1 MRGYAHRPEATAES
15 IDADGWFHSGD
26 VGILDEDGY
35 LSIVD
40 RTKDMLL
47 YKGYNV
53 FPRELEEILFGVPG
67 VAGAAVVGRPDE
79 EAGELPVAYV
89 VRKAD
94 DAGAALTAESVMAA
108 VNDKVTPYKR
118 LRDVVFIDAIP
129 VSAAGKVLKRELA
142 AKEREKV
149 GLTARRRLTRSG
161 AAARAVGRSVS
172 SAGWSTGTSAPR
184 PSTPASTS
192 PTTSPRP
199 SARSGAGCCSPS
211 SCSRSPSRVIYAD
224 RDGYRDGDSVGLSLL
239 DSAYYAT
246 VTLSTTG
253 YGDITPI
260 TAGARLVNILLITPL
275 RITFLLVLIGTT
287 LEALT
292 ARSREEFRIRRWR
305 SRVRQHVIVC
315 GYGTKGR
322 SAIRSLQALG
332 TPLDKIVVVDPDP
345 RAIDEANSLG
355 LTGIVGDAGRT
366 EVLRRASVERARA
379 VIVAANR
386 DDAAVLI
393 TLTVRQLNPTVPIT
407 TSVREE
413 ENANLLRQ
421 SGADTV
427 ITTSATSGRLLGL
440 STDAPRVVAVVE
452 DLVTGGQGLDLHQR
466 TVDLQR
472 GRTRPAVAARHR
484 PVGHPRR
491 PDAALRRP
499 ADRRTPDRRR
509 PRRRP

>member
-1 MRGYAHRPEATAES
+1 MDGARDPLQDEHAGVRLAHEE
-15 IDADGWFHSGD
+15 HSP
-26 VGILDEDGY
+26 VRQVWRR
-35 LSIVD
+35 IVLAFF
-40 RTKDMLL
+40 LL
-47 YKGYNV
+47 A
-53 FPRELEEILFGVPG
+53 FT
-67 VAGAAVVGRPDE
+67 VA
-79 EAGELPVAYV
+79 
-89 VRKAD
+89 
-94 DAGAALTAESVMAA
+94 
-108 VNDKVTPYKR
+108 
-118 LRDVVFIDAIP
+118 
-129 VSAAGKVLKRELA
+129 
-142 AKEREKV
+142 
-149 GLTARRRLTRSG
+149 
-161 AAARAVGRSVS
+161 
-172 SAGWSTGTSAPR
+172 
-184 PSTPASTS
+184 
-192 PTTSPRP
+192 
-199 SARSGAGCCSPS
+199 
-211 SCSRSPSRVIYAD
+211 VIYLD
-224 RDGYRDGDSVGLSLL
+224 RDGYRDGDEVGLTLL
-239 DSAYYAT
+239 DSIYYAT

-260 TAGARLVNILLITPL
+260 TPGARLVNILLITPL

-332 TPLDKIVVVDPDP
+332 TPLDKIVVVDPEP

-355 LTGIVGDAGRT
+355 LTGIVGDASRT

-386 DDAAVLI
+386 DDSAVLI
-393 TLTVRQLNPTVPIT
+393 TLTVRQLNPSVPIT

-452 DLVTGGQGLDLHQR
+452 DLVTGGEGLDLHQR
-466 TVDLQR
+466 TVTSSEIGLDARSLR
-472 GRTRPAVAARHR
+472 DIVLSVTRGGRTLLFDDPLIGTLQPEDVLVVVRSH
-484 PVGHPRR
+484 H
-491 PDAALRRP
+491 
-499 ADRRTPDRRR
+499 
-509 PRRRP
+509 

>member
-1 MRGYAHRPEATAES
+1 MDSQREGADTEHTGVRIAHEEVSPVRQVMRRVWIAA
-15 IDADGWFHSGD
+15 I
-26 VGILDEDGY
+26 VLVVVVMVVY
-35 LSIVD
+35 L
-40 RTKDMLL
+40 
-47 YKGYNV
+47 
-53 FPRELEEILFGVPG
+53 
-67 VAGAAVVGRPDE
+67 
-79 EAGELPVAYV
+79 
-89 VRKAD
+89 
-94 DAGAALTAESVMAA
+94 
-108 VNDKVTPYKR
+108 
-118 LRDVVFIDAIP
+118 
-129 VSAAGKVLKRELA
+129 
-142 AKEREKV
+142 
-149 GLTARRRLTRSG
+149 
-161 AAARAVGRSVS
+161 
-172 SAGWSTGTSAPR
+172 
-184 PSTPASTS
+184 
-192 PTTSPRP
+192 
-199 SARSGAGCCSPS
+199 
-211 SCSRSPSRVIYAD
+211 D
-224 RDGYRDGDSVGLSLL
+224 RDGYRDGDDVGLSLL
-239 DSAYYAT
+239 DATYYAT

-260 TAGARLVNILLITPL
+260 TPEARLINIVLITPL
-275 RITFLLVLIGTT
+275 RIMFLIVLIGTT

-322 SAIRSLQALG
+322 SAIRSLIANG
-332 TPLDKIVVVDPDP
+332 TPADRIVVVDPEP

-355 LTGIVGDAGRT
+355 LTGIIGDAGRT

-393 TLTVRQLNPTVPIT
+393 TLTVRQLNHSVPIT

-466 TVDLQR
+466 TATASEVGLGPRDLR
-472 GRTRPAVAARHR
+472 DIVLSVTRGGRT
-484 PVGHPRR
+484 
-491 PDAALRRP
+491 LRFDDPLIGTLQPEDVLVVVRSH
-499 ADRRTPDRRR
+499 
-509 PRRRP
+509 

>member
-1 MRGYAHRPEATAES
+1 VENERVGPETEHTGVRLAHEEES
-15 IDADGWFHSGD
+15 PVRQVLRRVVIGLAVLFLT
-26 VGILDEDGY
+26 VG
-35 LSIVD
+35 
-40 RTKDMLL
+40 
-47 YKGYNV
+47 
-53 FPRELEEILFGVPG
+53 
-67 VAGAAVVGRPDE
+67 
-79 EAGELPVAYV
+79 
-89 VRKAD
+89 
-94 DAGAALTAESVMAA
+94 
-108 VNDKVTPYKR
+108 
-118 LRDVVFIDAIP
+118 
-129 VSAAGKVLKRELA
+129 
-142 AKEREKV
+142 
-149 GLTARRRLTRSG
+149 
-161 AAARAVGRSVS
+161 
-172 SAGWSTGTSAPR
+172 
-184 PSTPASTS
+184 
-192 PTTSPRP
+192 
-199 SARSGAGCCSPS
+199 
-211 SCSRSPSRVIYAD
+211 VIYLD
-224 RDGYRDGDSVGLSLL
+224 RDGYRDGDEVGLSLL
-239 DSAYYAT
+239 DSFYYAT

-260 TAGARLVNILLITPL
+260 TPGARLVNILLITPL

-292 ARSREEFRIRRWR
+292 ARSREEFQIRRWR

-332 TPLDKIVVVDPDP
+332 TPLDKIVVVDPEP

-393 TLTVRQLNPTVPIT
+393 TLTVRQLNPSVPIT

-466 TVDLQR
+466 TVTASETGLGPRDLR
-472 GRTRPAVAARHR
+472 DIVLSVTRGGRT
-484 PVGHPRR
+484 
-491 PDAALRRP
+491 LRFDDPLIGTLQPGDELVVVRSHH
-499 ADRRTPDRRR
+499 
-509 PRRRP
+509 

>member
-1 MRGYAHRPEATAES
+1 VENERVGPETEHTGVRLAHEEES
-15 IDADGWFHSGD
+15 PVRQVWRR
-26 VGILDEDGY
+26 V
-35 LSIVD
+35 
-40 RTKDMLL
+40 
-47 YKGYNV
+47 V
-53 FPRELEEILFGVPG
+53 F
-67 VAGAAVVGRPDE
+67 AAAVLLLTVG
-79 EAGELPVAYV
+79 
-89 VRKAD
+89 
-94 DAGAALTAESVMAA
+94 
-108 VNDKVTPYKR
+108 
-118 LRDVVFIDAIP
+118 
-129 VSAAGKVLKRELA
+129 
-142 AKEREKV
+142 
-149 GLTARRRLTRSG
+149 
-161 AAARAVGRSVS
+161 
-172 SAGWSTGTSAPR
+172 
-184 PSTPASTS
+184 
-192 PTTSPRP
+192 
-199 SARSGAGCCSPS
+199 
-211 SCSRSPSRVIYAD
+211 VIYLD
-224 RDGYRDGDSVGLSLL
+224 RDGYRDGDDVGLSLL
-239 DSAYYAT
+239 DSFYYAT

-260 TAGARLVNILLITPL
+260 TPGARLVNILLITPL

-292 ARSREEFRIRRWR
+292 ARSREEFQIRRWR

-322 SAIRSLQALG
+322 SAIRSLQANG
-332 TPLDKIVVVDPDP
+332 TPLDKIVVVDTEP

-355 LTGIVGDAGRT
+355 LTGIVGDASRT

-393 TLTVRQLNPTVPIT
+393 TLTVRQLNPGVPIT

-466 TVDLQR
+466 TVTASEVGLGPRDLR
-472 GRTRPAVAARHR
+472 DIVLSVTRDGRT
-484 PVGHPRR
+484 
-491 PDAALRRP
+491 LRFDDPLIGTLQPGDELVVVRSHH
-499 ADRRTPDRRR
+499 
-509 PRRRP
+509 